1 MRLKKTIRADRLLG
15 NLGYGSRKELG
26 ACIRAGDLVV
36 GGRTITDPGAAI
48 PYDRDILR
56 AGTFQGEALD
66 PAAPLTLIVHKPRGY
81 TCSHDEDGQLIYDL
95 LPSRWR
101 RRDPQLSTV
110 GRLDKESTGLVLI
123 TDDGDLLHR
132 IIAPKSHVW
141 KSYEVTLRDSLAG
154 DESEIFAAGTMT
166 LKSDD
171 KPLKPARWTPSG
183 DRAGVMA
190 LQEGRY
196 HQIRRMFA
204 ARGNHVETLHRVR
217 IGGLVLGALAA
228 GEWRILADSE
238 LMELFASAE
247 SHI

>member
-15 NLGYGSRKELG
+15 NMGYGSRRELG

-36 GGRTITDPGAAI
+36 GGRTVTDPGAAI
-48 PYDRDILR
+48 PCDRKILQE
-56 AGTFQGEALD
+56 ATFQGVALD
-66 PAAPLTLIVHKPRGY
+66 PLSPLTIIVHKPRGY

-95 LPSRWR
+95 LPARWR

-110 GRLDKESTGLVLI
+110 GRLDKDSTGLVLI

-132 IIAPKSHVW
+132 VIAPKSHVW
-141 KSYEVTLRDSLAG
+141 KAYVVTLRDDLKG
-154 DESEIFAAGTMT
+154 DEADIFASGTML
-166 LKSDD
+166 LKADD
-171 KPLKPARWTPSG
+171 KPLKPARWNPTGP
-183 DRAGVMA
+183 RTGVME

-204 ARGNHVETLHRVR
+204 ARGNHVDALHRTR
-217 IGGLVLGALAA
+217 IGGLALGTLPA
-228 GEWRILADSE
+228 GEWRISADLE
-238 LMELFASAE
+238 LMELFSGAE